1 MPNETKNP
9 QLLSSDQQQKTSPS
23 QVSGKN
29 QKKFTI
35 ISILVI
41 IIVLALVGVATY
53 FLLTAESGTTE
64 KIRDVF
70 IIFMALESLVIGL
83 ALVVLI
89 VQLAT
94 LINLLQNEI
103 RPIINST
110 SETVNTMKGTAT
122 FVSNHLA
129 EPIIKLNQFMAMVR
143 KLINPKNM

>member
-1 MPNETKNP
+1 MAEEISNP
-9 QLLSSDQQQKTSPS
+9 QKMIEDQQLKASSKQGSEM
-23 QVSGKN
+23 N

-35 ISILVI
+35 ISIIVA
-41 IIVLALVGVATY
+41 IIVLALVGLAAY
-53 FLLTAESGTTE
+53 FLLTAKAETTE

-110 SETVNTMKGTAT
+110 SETVNTLKGTAT
-122 FVSNHLA
+122 FVSDHLA
-129 EPIIKLNQFMAMVR
+129 APIIKFNQFIAMVR
-143 KLINPKNM
+143 KLINPK